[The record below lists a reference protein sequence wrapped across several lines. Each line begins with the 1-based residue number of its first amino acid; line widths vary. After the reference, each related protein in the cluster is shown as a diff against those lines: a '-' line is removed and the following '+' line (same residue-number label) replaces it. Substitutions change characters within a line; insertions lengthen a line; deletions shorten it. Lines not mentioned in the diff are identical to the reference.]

1 MKHKTFTFRSSW
13 FEAMRNMSD
22 ASRLAL
28 MDAICRYAFDGELP
42 DPEAL
47 DPVAEIAFMLI
58 RAEIDATPSRRKR
71 HIQTDTPS
79 SMAGL
84 PDTTHEDTPQ
94 ATVAPDEFDTAYDE
108 VAARVRQNEKWRSW
122 LKTHAEI
129 CNLRIAIPE
138 FKKFIRKHG
147 RTDEF
152 TGREMAELDF
162 CRRLVEASDVCR
174 FLPADAFRTVCPKK
188 NEAQAGARA
197 S

>member
-1 MKHKTFTFRSSW
+1 MKRKTFTFRGSW
-13 FEAMRNMSD
+13 FEAMRNLSD

-42 DPEAL
+42 EAL
-47 DPVAEIAFMLI
+47 DPVAEIAFILI
-58 RAEIDATPSRRKR
+58 RAEIDATPSRRRR
-71 HIQTDTPS
+71 HSQTGMS
-79 SMAGL
+79 SAMAEH

-122 LKTHAEI
+122 LKTHADI

-138 FKKFIRKHG
+138 FKKFIRNHG

-152 TGREMAELDF
+152 TGREMTELDF
-162 CRRLVEASDVCR
+162 CRRLIEASDVCR